1 MKVAVAANRGAE
13 EWRRLV
19 GEWRGSGLP
28 CKAFASARG
37 VHPHT
42 LSWWAWRLESRSPG
56 RGQARRSRVGR
67 SAASAA
73 SPAAPRF
80 VEVVVSDGPAV
91 PLDFVVEVRDLRVR
105 VPVGF
110 DAGELR
116 RLVGAL
122 C

>member
-1 MKVAVAANRGAE
+1 MATNRSAE

-19 GEWRGSGLP
+19 SEWRGSGLP
-28 CKAFASARG
+28 CKTFASARG

-42 LSWWAWRLESRSPG
+42 LSWWAWRLGPQSPVRSEA
-56 RGQARRSRVGR
+56 RGCAGR
-67 SAASAA
+67 ST
-73 SPAAPRF
+73 APTAGAGAPGF
-80 VEVVVSDGPAV
+80 VEVVVSDAV
-91 PLDFVVEVRDLRVR
+91 TIPREFVVEVGDLRVR

-110 DAGELR
+110 DACELR

>member
-1 MKVAVAANRGAE
+1 MTVTANRRAE
-13 EWRRLV
+13 EWQQLV

-42 LSWWAWRLESRSPG
+42 LSWWAWRLESRSPR
-56 RGQARRSRVGR
+56 RGPARRSCAGR
-67 SAASAA
+67 SAVSAA
-73 SPAAPRF
+73 APAAPRF
-80 VEVVVSDGPAV
+80 VEVVVSDCPTV